1 MKSLKSI
8 FAVLLSLGMAFT
20 IVSCGDDDDANTPDP
35 NNVEGTGKLTI
46 HFENYFDATAGI
58 DIELDEVYT
67 TSSGD
72 SITVSSIRYWI
83 SNFILFNGN
92 DTAYQDEDG
101 YYLVEKTADNTRE
114 MIVFDEVPSGTY
126 TRLQF
131 ALGVDPAN
139 NDTLGSGKGEL
150 SLSNGMFWAWNTG
163 YKFLRLDGTYYEG
176 DSSNYQP
183 LRIHTGLNAYYIK
196 KEIPLSANLVV
207 TEGGDHIAHFMVSVK
222 NMFEQPNAI
231 QLGEKDGIWMFFT
244 EEPAWNRM
252 NENISNMFMFHH
264 AE

>member
-114 MIVFDEVPSGTY
+114 MI
-126 TRLQF
+126 
-131 ALGVDPAN
+131 
-139 NDTLGSGKGEL
+139 
-150 SLSNGMFWAWNTG
+150 
-163 YKFLRLDGTYYEG
+163 
-176 DSSNYQP
+176 
-183 LRIHTGLNAYYIK
+183 
-196 KEIPLSANLVV
+196 
-207 TEGGDHIAHFMVSVK
+207 
-222 NMFEQPNAI
+222 
-231 QLGEKDGIWMFFT
+231 
-244 EEPAWNRM
+244 
-252 NENISNMFMFHH
+252 
-264 AE
+264 

>member
-8 FAVLLSLGMAFT
+8 FAVLLSIGMAFT
-20 IVSCGDDDDANTPDP
+20 IVSCGDDDTTTPVDP
-35 NNVEGTGKLTI
+35 IDGNGKLTI
-46 HFENYFDATAGI
+46 HFDNKYDAMADI
-58 DIELDEVYT
+58 DLELNEVYA

-72 SITVSSIRYWI
+72 SITVSGIRYWI
-83 SNFILFNGN
+83 SNIILFNGT

-114 MIVFDEVPSGTY
+114 MILIDEIPSGTY
-126 TRLQF
+126 TSLEF

-163 YKFLRLDGTYYEG
+163 YKFLRLDGTYFEE

-196 KEIPLSANLVV
+196 KEIPLAANLVV

-222 NMFEQPNAI
+222 NMFEQPNSI
-231 QLGEKDGIWMFFT
+231 ELGEKDGIWMFFT

-252 NENISNMFMFHH
+252 NENISNMFMLHH